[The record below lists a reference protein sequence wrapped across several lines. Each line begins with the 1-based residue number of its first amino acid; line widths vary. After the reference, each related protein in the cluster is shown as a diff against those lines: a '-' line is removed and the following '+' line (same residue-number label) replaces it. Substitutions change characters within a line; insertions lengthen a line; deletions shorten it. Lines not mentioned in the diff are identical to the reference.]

1 MSIPMNRLGGRAFA
15 HTDNDDDETER
26 EYDRLRDLARAEA
39 EKRGSCFDRSKE
51 AYRNGD
57 GAAAKELSNQ
67 GKHHDAQVDA
77 YNQQASDF
85 IFRANNA
92 PGRIDEDEIDLHGQ
106 FVEEAERILE
116 MRMRADRDRG
126 QSHVY
131 AIVGKGHHSER
142 GIQKLKPAVEKLC
155 REMGLNYATD
165 EHVGKGHHSERGIQ
179 KLKPAVEKLC
189 REMGLNYATDEH
201 NTGRILINLQGG
213 EAVLPPQSGKH
224 HGQQQQG
231 HHQHQQQQHGGY
243 SGHGQQQ
250 HGGHQQQQHQQ
261 GYNQGQQQH
270 QGQQQAQ
277 QQQDEGADL
286 LVKLMRKMEKHC
298 CMIM

>member
-1 MSIPMNRLGGRAFA
+1 
-15 HTDNDDDETER
+15 
-26 EYDRLRDLARAEA
+26 
-39 EKRGSCFDRSKE
+39 
-51 AYRNGD
+51 
-57 GAAAKELSNQ
+57 
-67 GKHHDAQVDA
+67 
-77 YNQQASDF
+77 
-85 IFRANNA
+85 
-92 PGRIDEDEIDLHGQ
+92 
-106 FVEEAERILE
+106 

-131 AIVGKGHHSER
+131 AI
-142 GIQKLKPAVEKLC
+142 
-155 REMGLNYATD
+155 
-165 EHVGKGHHSERGIQ
+165 VGKGHHSERGIQ

-213 EAVLPPQSGKH
+213 EAVLPPQGGKH

-231 HHQHQQQQHGGY
+231 HHQQQQQQHGGY

-250 HGGHQQQQHQQ
+250 HGGHQQQQQHQQ

-298 CMIM
+298 CDAWGRPVMRFNLAARQLYIPKKFHHRDNPSFLSRPSRNSNHPPENPPTTHTHHNGRLDKDRGGHAPAASPEAPGQGVHEHLRQRR

>member
-165 EHVGKGHHSERGIQ
+165 EH
-179 KLKPAVEKLC
+179 
-189 REMGLNYATDEH
+189 

-213 EAVLPPQSGKH
+213 EAVLPPQGGKH

-231 HHQHQQQQHGGY
+231 HHQQQQQHGGY

-250 HGGHQQQQHQQ
+250 HGGQQQQQHHQQ